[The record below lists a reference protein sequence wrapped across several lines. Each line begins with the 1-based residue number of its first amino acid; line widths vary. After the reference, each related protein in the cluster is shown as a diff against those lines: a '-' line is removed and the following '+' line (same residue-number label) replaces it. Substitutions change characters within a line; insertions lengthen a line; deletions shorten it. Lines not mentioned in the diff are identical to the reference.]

1 MADSKG
7 KGKGGRRRSE
17 TEEYELGDDFLTEL
31 DQAEDDDE
39 DLDPETYE
47 RDELTDGGSEDEQ
60 LDPDEPD
67 EPDELDEV
75 VSAETVEWS
84 PEDVEDA
91 EPEDE
96 EDQEPEA
103 DRAPAE
109 AEQTLVAAAEAGETR
124 GGWARARAA
133 LGSPFRWL
141 RRHRMPLWARF
152 SLAAF
157 LIVGSM
163 ATATANALIHGLVDI
178 ADDLRPIPG
187 VSQWLTPVPESGPQT
202 ILILGSDLRPSDVAE
217 GLVSKNYKGLS
228 DTTMLLRLDPDRDA
242 IALFSLPRDL
252 KVSIPGY
259 GTDKLNA
266 AYAIGGPQLTLR
278 TVEGVTGLDVNHL
291 VNVDFEGFARAV
303 NHIDCVYVDVDRR
316 YVHSNA
322 ETTDDYEEIHLQPGY
337 QALCGYDAL
346 DYVRYRHTD
355 NDVVRAAR
363 QQDFLREA
371 RHKVPTSRLIEDHK
385 DLINIF
391 TKYTS
396 SDVNDWQTM
405 LEVMKL
411 FIQVRN
417 APVKEIHFEGTLG
430 PTYVTATTSE
440 MHKAV
445 NQFLGIQDTPGA
457 RGSSAAADTASGEA
471 EAQQQSAGTP
481 AERRK
486 AKKAA
491 KAAKA
496 RRAALAHGS
505 TDVVAT
511 SYGKQLAQGMRGR
524 KMKLPIYYPTVLEAG
539 TDYAQKPR
547 VYKIN
552 GTGPDSPPAG
562 QRQAYKWVFSRP
574 ALGEYYGFEAT
585 RWEDPPILD
594 SPSETHTFGG
604 QDYDLYYD
612 GDRLRMIA
620 WQNDDGSFWL
630 TNTLIQSL
638 SDAEMVQIARGMR
651 ELPKRGK

>member
-1 MADSKG
+1 MADSKD
-7 KGKGGRRRSE
+7 KGRKPGEG
-17 TEEYELGDDFLTEL
+17 TEEYELGDDFLTDVDPADE
-31 DQAEDDDE
+31 DE

-47 RDELTDGGSEDEQ
+47 RDPLGEGETDEEGDEGDDGDEELDEQ
-60 LDPDEPD
+60 
-67 EPDELDEV
+67 DELDEI
-75 VSAETVEWS
+75 VSAETVEWT
-84 PEDVEDA
+84 PEDVEQDDEAEEEDA
-91 EPEDE
+91 EE
-96 EDQEPEA
+96 EEEA
-103 DRAPAE
+103 AAGSE
-109 AEQTLVAAAEAGETR
+109 AEQTLVAATGP
-124 GGWARARAA
+124 GWGRRVLGA
-133 LGSPFRWL
+133 LGAPFRWIGRL
-141 RRHRMPLWARF
+141 SPPLWVRF

-157 LIVGSM
+157 VIVAST
-163 ATATANALIHGLVDI
+163 ATATANALIHGLGDI
-178 ADDLRPIPG
+178 ADDLRPIPN
-187 VSQWLTPVPESGPQT
+187 VDQWLTPVPESGPQT

-217 GLVSKNYKGLS
+217 GLVNKNYNGLS

-252 KVSIPGY
+252 QVEIPGY

-266 AYAIGGPQLTLR
+266 AYALGGPQLTLR

-316 YVHSNA
+316 YAHSNA
-322 ETTDDYEEIHLQPGY
+322 ETTDDYEEINLQPGY

-430 PTYVTATTSE
+430 PTYVTASTSE
-440 MHKAV
+440 IHKAV

-471 EAQQQSAGTP
+471 EAQEESAGTP

-491 KAAKA
+491 KAAKEKA
-496 RRAALAHGS
+496 AALAHGS

-511 SYGKQLAQGMRGR
+511 SYGKQLARGMRKKVR
-524 KMKLPIYYPTVLEAG
+524 IPIYYPTVLEAG

-547 VYKIN
+547 IYKIN
-552 GTGPDSPPAG
+552 GTGPDSPGKG
-562 QRQAYKWVFSRP
+562 QREAYKWVFSRP
-574 ALGEYYGFEAT
+574 ALGEYYGFEGT
-585 RWEDPPILD
+585 RWDDPPILEN
-594 SPSETHTFGG
+594 PSETRTFGDE
-604 QDYDLYYD
+604 DYDLYYD
-612 GDRLRMIA
+612 GDRLRMVA
-620 WQNDDGSFWL
+620 WHTDDGSFWL

-651 ELPKRGK
+651 ELPK